1 MSHLLISKLVIL
13 NMEALHSA
21 ALQTD
26 VSVITHL
33 VPTKV
38 FMGYTEEGDINEV
51 MAKHTLTLRGHE
63 RPVVIMD
70 DGTVVWDDY
79 GYNKA
84 TKEDVRQL
92 FTRYNLIDAVHQAR
106 EEFGSEAIFTE
117 PTMNENGC
125 VELDIILEA

>member
-13 NMEALHSA
+13 NTEALLSA

-38 FMGYTEEGDINEV
+38 DMGFGNFV
-51 MAKHTLTLRGHE
+51 LAKHTLKLRGHG
-63 RPVVIMD
+63 RPIVVKV
-70 DGTVVWDDY
+70 DGTVVMDQY
-79 GYNKA
+79 GYSKP

-92 FTRYNLIDAVHQAR
+92 FTRYNLIDAVRQAR
-106 EEFGSEAIFTE
+106 EEFGSEVVFTD
-117 PTMNENGC
+117 PVMNDNGC
-125 VELDIILEA
+125 VELDIILDA